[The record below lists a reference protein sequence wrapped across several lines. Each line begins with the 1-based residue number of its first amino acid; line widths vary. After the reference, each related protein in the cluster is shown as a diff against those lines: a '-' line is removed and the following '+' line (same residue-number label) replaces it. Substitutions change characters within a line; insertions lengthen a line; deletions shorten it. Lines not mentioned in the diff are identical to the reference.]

1 MKNSIKIF
9 LIVAV
14 IFFTS
19 SCRDESLD
27 PLLPIEAKIGLVK
40 GELIYPDETFI
51 IISSPD
57 DVIVNMYV
65 TSPEDK
71 VDSFTLRG
79 KIRIGSD
86 WTEYTALKTITVFPA
101 EVTITAQELS
111 DAIGISLE
119 DIPNYSRFSFLGVS
133 ESQGYI
139 VDLDAV
145 VGHGFSPD
153 DNPDGVTS
161 GLISAYIERTHILR
175 FQ

>member
-1 MKNSIKIF
+1 MKKSLIIF
-9 LIVAV
+9 FVTTIF
-14 IFFTS
+14 FFTS

-27 PLLPIEAKIGLVK
+27 PLLPIKAKIGLVN

-51 IISSPD
+51 EISSPD

-79 KIRIGSD
+79 KIRIGSE
-86 WTEYTALKTITVFPA
+86 WTEYTALKTITNFPA

-111 DAIGISLE
+111 DAVGISLD
-119 DIPNYSRFSFLGVS
+119 DIPNYSRFSFMGVS
-133 ESQGYI
+133 ESEGYI
-139 VDLDAV
+139 VDLDVV

-153 DNPDGVTS
+153 DNPDGVAS